1 MELVIPKINIISNY
15 QFSLILLEE
24 ESHDQS
30 PQNNQL
36 IGVLV
41 KKKVKQW
48 VKQVKQVNDKHYV
61 IFLLLKI

>member
-41 KKKVKQW
+41 KKKLSNELNKLS
-48 VKQVKQVNDKHYV
+48 KLM
-61 IFLLLKI
+61 ISTT